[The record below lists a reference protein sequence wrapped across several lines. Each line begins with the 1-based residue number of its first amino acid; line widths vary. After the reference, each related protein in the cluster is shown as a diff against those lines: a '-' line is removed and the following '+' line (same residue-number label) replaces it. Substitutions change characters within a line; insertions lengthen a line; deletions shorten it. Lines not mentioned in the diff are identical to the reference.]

1 MNNASAQ
8 QKIFPLVPEHAA
20 SDMSAVLHM
29 IPAEKAG
36 ALPPLG
42 VTLPDDVA
50 ASFRGTPFA
59 DLYEEALNLLR
70 SRNITAD
77 ELRYL
82 SRALR
87 LVFLTLMPWKD
98 SSNIGPNRAKIF
110 RANGQT
116 SSATSTRLPFAN
128 VTAVLSAV
136 PVFSF
141 MTPGSLKSV
150 HSALRPIFSVRDKG
164 VRLLNIC
171 SNEPAGS
178 ISTKFSC

>member
-70 SRNITAD
+70 SRNITAM
-77 ELRYL
+77 
-82 SRALR
+82 SFA
-87 LVFLTLMPWKD
+87 
-98 SSNIGPNRAKIF
+98 IF
-110 RANGQT
+110 R
-116 SSATSTRLPFAN
+116 
-128 VTAVLSAV
+128 
-136 PVFSF
+136 
-141 MTPGSLKSV
+141 
-150 HSALRPIFSVRDKG
+150 VRS
-164 VRLLNIC
+164 RSC
-171 SNEPAGS
+171 SPSGRQA
-178 ISTKFSC
+178 KPQR

>member
-36 ALPPLG
+36 VLPPLG
-42 VTLPDDVA
+42 VKLPDDVA

-77 ELRYL
+77 ERAHAAARQADDRR
-82 SRALR
+82 SRSGEPVLH
-87 LVFLTLMPWKD
+87 
-98 SSNIGPNRAKIF
+98 SSGSSF
-110 RANGQT
+110 R
-116 SSATSTRLPFAN
+116 R
-128 VTAVLSAV
+128 
-136 PVFSF
+136 
-141 MTPGSLKSV
+141 
-150 HSALRPIFSVRDKG
+150 
-164 VRLLNIC
+164 
-171 SNEPAGS
+171 
-178 ISTKFSC
+178 